1 MITWLIR
8 LSPGVHNNS
17 LAPGQRHSML
27 SVKCQHPI
35 LLVVGGT
42 IMKLLLLLLFSV
54 LGEAQ
59 EVRIEDD
66 GKEGRIDETSI
77 DCVTA
82 GEMLF
87 RDVGMEVTIS
97 QFDPWLAT
105 DDQWLNVGKK
115 H

>member
-1 MITWLIR
+1 MITWLIT
-8 LSPGVHNNS
+8 LSPGVHYNS

-42 IMKLLLLLLFSV
+42 TMKLLLLLLWPLSV

-87 RDVGMEVTIS
+87 HFCSVMWGWKLPSHSLTHGWQPMI
-97 QFDPWLAT
+97 
-105 DDQWLNVGKK
+105 NG
-115 H
+115 

>member
-1 MITWLIR
+1 
-8 LSPGVHNNS
+8 
-17 LAPGQRHSML
+17 
-27 SVKCQHPI
+27 
-35 LLVVGGT
+35 
-42 IMKLLLLLLFSV
+42 MKLLLLLLWPLSV
-54 LGEAQ
+54 LGEVQ

-87 RDVGMEVTIS
+87 HFCSVMWGWKLPT

-105 DDQWLNVGKK
+105 DDQWLNIGKK
-115 H
+115 NIEDSSGGLVF

>member
-1 MITWLIR
+1 MKHP
-8 LSPGVHNNS
+8 SVHNNS
-17 LAPGQRHSML
+17 LAPGKRHSML

-42 IMKLLLLLLFSV
+42 IMKLLLLLLWPLSV

-66 GKEGRIDETSI
+66 GKGGRVDETSI

-82 GEMLF
+82 GEML
-87 RDVGMEVTIS
+87 
-97 QFDPWLAT
+97 L
-105 DDQWLNVGKK
+105 
-115 H
+115 